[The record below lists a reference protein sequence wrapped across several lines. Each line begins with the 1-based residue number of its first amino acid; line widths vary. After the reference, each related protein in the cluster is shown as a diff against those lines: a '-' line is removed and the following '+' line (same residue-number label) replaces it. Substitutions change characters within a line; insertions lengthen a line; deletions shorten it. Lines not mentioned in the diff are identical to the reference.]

1 MKTNYFD
8 NSELNNIKYVVLE
21 NSISYDWDDYGVAAD
36 ILYHVDEKKILV
48 DFYGHGSQPITNKD
62 NSIKYTDLVK
72 NHTLNID
79 LKDIANAL
87 IENLKLNDYGLTC
100 LDFPDKIDNIFFP
113 CKVTRGKYKTND
125 GILLKL
131 FVPNDYKNSRF
142 NKQKA
147 VVFFSDRNEIMEVS
161 PSYVNLE
168 QSEKYNVLW
177 RNNILNYTLENMLDV
192 AHLIAYRISYS
203 ACDTTNYRNGI
214 RKILYQN
221 RIQYTIDINN
231 INYPKQKEREQKF
244 NDFKTKKMNDLK
256 IWADEKFPD
265 KTENEKLEICK
276 HTFLKYYSNEY

>member
-1 MKTNYFD
+1 M
-8 NSELNNIKYVVLE
+8 VLE

-62 NSIKYTDLVK
+62 NSIKYSDLAK
-72 NHTLNID
+72 NNTLNID
-79 LKDIANAL
+79 FKDIANAL
-87 IENLKLNDYGLTC
+87 IENLKLIDYGLSC

-113 CKVTRGKYKTND
+113 CKVIRGKYKTND